1 MHFYNL
7 VTVKDILPTPKPEN
21 ADITEKLLDEAAACE
36 MEKLVAAQKKEP
48 DNFYISLC
56 IKDCE
61 LSGNQFCR
69 AVLSKIEDV
78 MEPTNI
84 YTDDPQYLTFYVM
97 EDDLRKRFNTKKTD
111 CVKLPN
117 GKIRPINLNFKIID
131 GVVYQQCA
139 GRLKHTIRTKKAK
152 RMKALPDYPLNK
164 AFKSAEEYFEYCGL
178 VYDAKYKKY
187 GCYMNPCGYWDW
199 YVIGGRRPNVF
210 LVPESCREYCSVN
223 IEMPDNKT
231 DAPAGY
237 RWVAAARKKDIN
249 WKLMHREYLKCEIR
263 NFRAFCDSFIN
274 KKISEDCIRRI
285 TYRGI
290 AGVYGMLY
298 LAGES
303 MYENL
308 VRRNIV
314 TQTRYKAHF
323 SGFLDE
329 NGWVDS
335 GFGEKTENEY
345 IKKLDE
351 FIDSLDGDTVLVA
364 VDCHR

>member
-7 VTVKDILPTPKPEN
+7 VTVKDILPTPKLEN
-21 ADITEKLLDEAAACE
+21 ADITEKSLDEAAARE

-69 AVLSKIEDV
+69 AVLSRIGDV

-84 YTDDPQYLTFYVM
+84 YTEDPQYLTFYVM

-152 RMKALPDYPLNK
+152 RLKALPHYPLNK

-210 LVPESCREYCSVN
+210 LVSESCREYCSVN
-223 IEMPDNKT
+223 IEIHYALHNPETDSAWTALLPSSADANDNETYTVTKGT
-231 DAPAGY
+231 VTRTYVYLTSDSRFHLCIANDTEGFAYQGSTRTFTPKAGGP
-237 RWVAAARKKDIN
+237 VQSVVQC
-249 WKLMHREYLKCEIR
+249 L
-263 NFRAFCDSFIN
+263 
-274 KKISEDCIRRI
+274 
-285 TYRGI
+285 
-290 AGVYGMLY
+290 
-298 LAGES
+298 
-303 MYENL
+303 
-308 VRRNIV
+308 
-314 TQTRYKAHF
+314 
-323 SGFLDE
+323 
-329 NGWVDS
+329 
-335 GFGEKTENEY
+335 
-345 IKKLDE
+345 
-351 FIDSLDGDTVLVA
+351 
-364 VDCHR
+364 